1 MSNLKSSFNMKKKIE
16 MAGVVPATFRLI
28 KEVLTV
34 GDAVT
39 ELIDN
44 AIDAKAT
51 ETKVVLNKEDEKF
64 CCIDNGCGM
73 TKEQLEIFAANF
85 ASTMNKDAS
94 SIGMFGVGCK
104 YAIVKLADTK
114 VGATATVTSWVSK
127 DKVNRVI
134 FRLNEGKEKMFL
146 KPEIEGEF
154 IDNNLKY
161 DHGTIISIDGITDVK
176 DDRKWKANVTNEL
189 IRRYPYIM
197 SKSDIKIKINGEL
210 IEKDFDRMHL
220 CELGENINKNGVY
233 QIGNDFTFYVNDQK
247 FTKITD
253 KDDVR
258 SIKFIGLYVNQEYAT
273 NHKEERN
280 YKNAGLF
287 TMKAGKY
294 INTGGLESHGNN
306 ILRGGAGLMRVLVM
320 VDGNEDI
327 LGVNSNKNQTIK
339 FTYSILDLYRDE
351 NNNTVNEVLSAMFNR
366 LSKVEHFQTDGMS
379 KDYRKVT
386 FDIAN
391 RLIAKCESLSSLKKE
406 VSSTSKEN
414 DAKEELDVALS
425 DSTTSTV
432 TDTDV
437 IKDASEI
444 ASEIKENDAVKMN
457 DAIDIYRNKL
467 TGSTE
472 VAISSTCPITSVSV
486 KEDITLLSTLM
497 LKYGVQKKKV
507 KNIINE
513 YVLEKSK

>member
-1 MSNLKSSFNMKKKIE
+1 
-16 MAGVVPATFRLI
+16 
-28 KEVLTV
+28 
-34 GDAVT
+34 
-39 ELIDN
+39 
-44 AIDAKAT
+44 
-51 ETKVVLNKEDEKF
+51 
-64 CCIDNGCGM
+64 
-73 TKEQLEIFAANF
+73 
-85 ASTMNKDAS
+85 
-94 SIGMFGVGCK
+94 
-104 YAIVKLADTK
+104 
-114 VGATATVTSWVSK
+114 
-127 DKVNRVI
+127 
-134 FRLNEGKEKMFL
+134 
-146 KPEIEGEF
+146 
-154 IDNNLKY
+154 
-161 DHGTIISIDGITDVK
+161 
-176 DDRKWKANVTNEL
+176 
-189 IRRYPYIM
+189 
-197 SKSDIKIKINGEL
+197 
-210 IEKDFDRMHL
+210 
-220 CELGENINKNGVY
+220 
-233 QIGNDFTFYVNDQK
+233 
-247 FTKITD
+247 
-253 KDDVR
+253 
-258 SIKFIGLYVNQEYAT
+258 
-273 NHKEERN
+273 
-280 YKNAGLF
+280 
-287 TMKAGKY
+287 
-294 INTGGLESHGNN
+294 
-306 ILRGGAGLMRVLVM
+306 MRVLVM

-351 NNNTVNEVLSAMFNR
+351 NNNTVNEVLSAMFIR
-366 LSKVEHFQTDGMS
+366 LNKVEHFQTDGMS

-406 VSSTSKEN
+406 ASSTSNEN
-414 DAKEELDVALS
+414 DSKEELDVALS

>member
-1 MSNLKSSFNMKKKIE
+1 MKKNLK
-16 MAGVVPATFRLI
+16 MAGVVPATFNLI
-28 KEVLTV
+28 KEILTV

-51 ETKVVLNKEDEKF
+51 ETKVILNKENEKF

-73 TKEQLEIFAANF
+73 TKEQLEIFATKF
-85 ASTMNKDAS
+85 ASTMNKDVN
-94 SIGMFGVGCK
+94 SIGKFGVGCK

-127 DKVNRVI
+127 DKVNRVT

-146 KPEIEGEF
+146 MPEIEGEF
-154 IDNNLKY
+154 IDKNLKY
-161 DHGTIISIDGITDVK
+161 DHGTIISIDGINDVK

-189 IRRYPYIM
+189 VRRYPYIM
-197 SKSDIKIKINGEL
+197 SKSDIKIEINGEL
-210 IEKDFDRMHL
+210 VKKDFDRMHL

-233 QIGNDFTFYVNDQK
+233 QIGNDFTFYVNEQK

-253 KDDVR
+253 KNDVM

-273 NHKEERN
+273 IHKEERP

-287 TMKAGKY
+287 TMKGGKY
-294 INTGGLESHGNN
+294 INTGGLESHGNSP
-306 ILRGGAGLMRVLVM
+306 LRGGAGLMRVLVI
-320 VDGNEDI
+320 VDGNEEI
-327 LGVNSNKNQTIK
+327 LGVNSNKNQPIR
-339 FTYSILDLYRDE
+339 FTNSELDLYRNE
-351 NNNTVNEVLSAMFNR
+351 KNKTVNDVLSAIFNR
-366 LSKVEHFQTDGMS
+366 LNQVEHFQTDGMS

-391 RLIAKCESLSSLKKE
+391 RLIARCESLSSLKKE
-406 VSSTSKEN
+406 ASSTSKEN
-414 DAKEELDVALS
+414 DFKEELSMALS
-425 DSTTSTV
+425 DSTASTV
-432 TDTDV
+432 TDADV
-437 IKDASEI
+437 ISGALEI
-444 ASEIKENDAVKMN
+444 VSEIKKNDAVRMN
-457 DAIDIYRNKL
+457 DVIDIYRNKL

-472 VAISSTCPITSVSV
+472 VSISSTCPITSVSV

-497 LKYGVQKKKV
+497 LKYGIQKKKV

>member
-1 MSNLKSSFNMKKKIE
+1 M
-16 MAGVVPATFRLI
+16 
-28 KEVLTV
+28 TV

-85 ASTMNKDAS
+85 ASTMNKDAN

-127 DKVNRVI
+127 DKVNRVT

-161 DHGTIISIDGITDVK
+161 EHGTIISIDGINDVK

-197 SKSDIKIKINGEL
+197 SKSDIKIEINGDL

-233 QIGNDFTFYVNDQK
+233 QIGNDFTFYVNDKK

-258 SIKFIGLYVNQEYAT
+258 SIKFIGLYINQEYAT

-280 YKNAGLF
+280 YK
-287 TMKAGKY
+287 
-294 INTGGLESHGNN
+294 
-306 ILRGGAGLMRVLVM
+306 M

-339 FTYSILDLYRDE
+339 FANSVLDSYRDE

-366 LSKVEHFQTDGMS
+366 LNKVERFQTDGMS

-406 VSSTSKEN
+406 VSSTSKE
-414 DAKEELDVALS
+414 DDTKEELNIALS
-425 DSTTSTV
+425 DSTTNTV
-432 TDTDV
+432 TDANV
-437 IKDASEI
+437 ISDASEI
-444 ASEIKENDAVKMN
+444 ASEIKKNDAVKMN

-472 VAISSTCPITSVSV
+472 IAISSTCPITSVSV

-497 LKYGVQKKKV
+497 LKYGIQKKKI

-513 YVLEKSK
+513 FVLEKSK